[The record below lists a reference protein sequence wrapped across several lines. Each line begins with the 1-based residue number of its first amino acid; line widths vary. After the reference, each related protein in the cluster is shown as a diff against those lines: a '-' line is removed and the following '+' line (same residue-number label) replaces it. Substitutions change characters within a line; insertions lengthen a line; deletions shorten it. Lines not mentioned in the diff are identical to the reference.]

1 MNFVSNGN
9 SIAWTEPLI
18 WETLELH
25 DFSSVDW
32 IGKKPGKLFLND
44 FAFQKGLIIQFLK
57 CHETTDSGMKNF
69 VNNCKLIPIENIYLP
84 FVWEK
89 YLDSLNFTIYY
100 RMLDKY
106 KKFSILAIFVW

>member
-1 MNFVSNGN
+1 MDVVSNGN
-9 SIAWTEPLI
+9 SIAWMEPLI

-32 IGKKPGKLFLND
+32 IGKKTGKLFLND

-69 VNNCKLIPIENIYLP
+69 VYNCKLIPIQNIYLLC
-84 FVWEK
+84 EK
-89 YLDSLNFTIYY
+89 ISSSNFTIYY
-100 RMLDKY
+100 RILDKH
-106 KKFSILAIFVW
+106 KKFSILAIYVW